1 MNISRQQALQ
11 AVALT
16 LGLPYLEMKAD
27 QNKGQ
32 APRRLGAVFFG
43 NGVNPHDW
51 WAKGQGAQMELSK
64 SLSPLAPVKDQL
76 IYFKGLWNR
85 ASTEGKGGHYPKMNV
100 LSGAKVKQTTT
111 DIEVGT
117 SMDQAVAQHLKG
129 QTLLPS
135 LVLGTEGPRYG
146 GDQGFSGM
154 YSSYISWSSKNRPTS
169 KELNPRQVFDRLFAT
184 GQGLKKKRSIL
195 DAVLK
200 DTKRLNVHLSSSDK
214 LKLDEF
220 QSSIRELELRM
231 ENAEKLRNDASRWRP
246 VVPKEM
252 MARPAEMVPGFID
265 DYMNMMFDII
275 TLAYQMDKT
284 RVATFMMT
292 NDLSNVNFSHVD
304 GINGGSHEMSHH
316 TNRPDKLATYQKINQ
331 HMIGLWS
338 QFLQKMNAIQEGE
351 RTLLE
356 NSMIL
361 MCSSLYDGNA
371 HDSKQL
377 PVLLAGRGGG
387 SIKSGQVI
395 DLIEKQEEKKM
406 CRLHLALMQRM
417 GMKVSSFGD
426 ANAPMSEIS

>member
-1 MNISRQQALQ
+1 MKLSRQQALQ
-11 AVALT
+11 AVALS

-27 QNKGQ
+27 QTKGQ

-43 NGVNPHDW
+43 NGVNPNEW
-51 WAKGQGAQMELSK
+51 WAKGQGAQMQLSK
-64 SLSPLAPVKDQL
+64 SLSPLAPIKDQL
-76 IYFKGLWNR
+76 IYFNGLWNP
-85 ASTEGKGGHYPKMNV
+85 ASTKGKGGHYPKMNV
-100 LSGAKVKQTTT
+100 LSGAMVKQTTT
-111 DIEVGT
+111 NIEVGT

-154 YSSYISWSSKNRPTS
+154 YSSYISWSSKNRPTT
-169 KELNPRQVFDRLFAT
+169 KELNPRQAFDRLFAS

-200 DTKRLNVHLSSSDK
+200 DTKRLNAHLSASDQHK
-214 LKLDEF
+214 LGEF

-231 ENAEKLRNDASRWRP
+231 ENAEKLLHDASRWKP
-246 VVPKEM
+246 VPPKEM
-252 MARPAEMVPGFID
+252 MARPAEIKPEFID
-265 DYMNMMFDII
+265 DYMNMMFDIMA
-275 TLAYQMDKT
+275 LAYQTDKT

-292 NDLSNVNFSHVD
+292 NDLSNVNFSHVP
-304 GINGGSHEMSHH
+304 GIDGGSHQMSHH
-316 TNRPDKLATYQKINQ
+316 TNRPDKLEMYQKINQ
-331 HMIGLWS
+331 HMVGLWS
-338 QFLQKMNAIQEGE
+338 RFLQKLNGIQEGE

-387 SIKSGQVI
+387 SIKSGQSI
-395 DLIEKQEEKKM
+395 DLINKQEEKKM

-417 GMKVSSFGD
+417 GMQVGSFGD
-426 ANAPMSEIS
+426 ADAPMMEIG

>member
-1 MNISRQQALQ
+1 
-11 AVALT
+11 
-16 LGLPYLEMKAD
+16 
-27 QNKGQ
+27 
-32 APRRLGAVFFG
+32 
-43 NGVNPHDW
+43 
-51 WAKGQGAQMELSK
+51 MELSK

-76 IYFKGLWNR
+76 IYFKGLWNPS
-85 ASTEGKGGHYPKMNV
+85 STEGKGGHYPKMNV
-100 LSGAKVKQTTT
+100 LSGSKVKQSTTN
-111 DIEVGT
+111 IEVGT
-117 SMDQAVAQHLKG
+117 SMDQAVAQYLRG

-135 LVLGTEGPRYG
+135 LVLGTEGPWYG

-169 KELNPRQVFDRLFAT
+169 KELNPRQAFDRLFTT

-200 DTKRLNVHLSSSDK
+200 DTKRLNTHLSSSDK
-214 LKLDEF
+214 HKLGEF

-231 ENAEKLRNDASRWRP
+231 ENAEKLRNDASRWKP
-246 VVPKEM
+246 APPQEM
-252 MARPAEMVPGFID
+252 MARPAEIKPEFID
-265 DYMNMMFDII
+265 DYMNMMFDIMV
-275 TLAYQMDKT
+275 LAYQMDKT

-292 NDLSNVNFSHVD
+292 NDLSSVNFSHVP
-304 GINGGSHEMSHH
+304 GIDGGSHQISHH
-316 TNRPDKLATYQKINQ
+316 TNRADKLAMYQKINQ
-331 HMIGLWS
+331 HMVGLWS
-338 QFLQKMNAIQEGE
+338 QFLQKLNAIQEGE

-387 SIKSGQVI
+387 SIRSGQSI
-395 DLIEKQEEKKM
+395 DLSTKQEEKKM

-417 GMKVSSFGD
+417 GMKAQNFGD
-426 ANAPMSEIS
+426 ANAPMEEIA